1 MGPRRTAGPAAAVPA
16 SPARHGAAQTQ
27 RGDVD
32 ESSPITVVDTRAL
45 SQMS

>member
-1 MGPRRTAGPAAAVPA
+1 MGPRRSAGTAAVPT
-16 SPARHGAAQTQ
+16 SHARHGAAQTQ